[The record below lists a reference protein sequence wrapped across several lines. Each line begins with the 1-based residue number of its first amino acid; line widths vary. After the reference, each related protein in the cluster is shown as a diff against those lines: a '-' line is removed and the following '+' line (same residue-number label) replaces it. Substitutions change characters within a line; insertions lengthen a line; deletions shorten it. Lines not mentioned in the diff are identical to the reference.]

1 MKMCFIAGADS
12 IHSYRWIKYFVNKG
26 HEVHWI
32 STTPLNFGLLKNA
45 YYYEI
50 KISPM
55 KAFCFFSGLVKIKK
69 LIEKIEPEILHS
81 HYAGI
86 NGMMGA
92 ISGFHPHLVTVWG
105 SDVLIAGKATI
116 KKSIV
121 RYILRNAD
129 LITCDATHMIDAMVK
144 LGVSKKKISLI
155 HFGIEMDRFHPVGNK
170 AEEKVRLGF
179 SDSPIVLS
187 LRNLEKIYDVETL
200 VQSIPYVLS
209 EFAEVVFIIAGRGSQ
224 ERHLKQLGLSLGVS
238 EHVRFMGFISND
250 ILPNYLNAADIYVST
265 SLSDAGISAST
276 AEAMACE
283 VPVVITDSGEN
294 KLWVEDGENAFLIP
308 VRKPKALAERIVTL
322 LRSDI
327 LRKKFGVGGRKIIQ
341 EKNNYYVEMEKM
353 EKIYKELARNR
364 ASN

>member
-1 MKMCFIAGADS
+1 
-12 IHSYRWIKYFVNKG
+12 
-26 HEVHWI
+26 
-32 STTPLNFGLLKNA
+32 
-45 YYYEI
+45 
-50 KISPM
+50 
-55 KAFCFFSGLVKIKK
+55 
-69 LIEKIEPEILHS
+69 
-81 HYAGI
+81 
-86 NGMMGA
+86 
-92 ISGFHPHLVTVWG
+92 
-105 SDVLIAGKATI
+105 
-116 KKSIV
+116 
-121 RYILRNAD
+121 
-129 LITCDATHMIDAMVK
+129 
-144 LGVSKKKISLI
+144 
-155 HFGIEMDRFHPVGNK
+155 MDRFHPVGNK